1 MLHAELAQKILF
13 GPSGISTHFLLR
25 VAAAVLTIGRTGLLA
40 DLFCVVTVRALLQV
54 GYGSL
59 R

>member
-1 MLHAELAQKILF
+1 MLSSHKKILF
-13 GPSGISTHFLLR
+13 GPSGISTDFLLR
-25 VAAAVLTIGRTGLLA
+25 VAAAVLTIGRKGLLA
-40 DLFCVVTVRALLQV
+40 DLLCVVTVRALLQV